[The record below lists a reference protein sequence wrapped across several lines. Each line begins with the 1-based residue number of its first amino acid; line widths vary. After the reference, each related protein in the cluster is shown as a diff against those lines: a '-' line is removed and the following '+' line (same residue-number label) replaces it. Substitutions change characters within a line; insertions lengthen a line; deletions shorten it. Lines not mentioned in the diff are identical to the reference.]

1 MISFGYYRAKILSK
15 LFHKHEYVIDFFR
28 KQGMEIGRNCHIYS
42 NIVTPESYLIRIGS
56 NVTFSNSIQLLTHDN
71 SLEKLKIGYSD
82 SFGVIEIGNNCFIGA
97 HCIIMGGVKLGDNTI
112 VGAGSVVTK
121 SFPINSVIG
130 GNPARLICSVDEL
143 KEKVKNRFNISIDG
157 LNAEQKRNLL
167 ISNREN
173 FIKR

>member
-1 MISFGYYRAKILSK
+1 MISFGYYKAKILSK

-71 SLEKLKIGYSD
+71 SLEKLKIGFSD

-143 KEKVKNRFNISIDG
+143 KVKVENRFNISIDG

>member
-1 MISFGYYRAKILSK
+1 MISFGYYKAKILSK

>member
-1 MISFGYYRAKILSK
+1 MISFGYYKAKILSK

-71 SLEKLKIGYSD
+71 SLEKLKIGFSD
-82 SFGVIEIGNNCFIGA
+82 SFGVIEIGNNCFIDA

-143 KEKVKNRFNISIDG
+143 KVKVENRFNISIDG

>member
-1 MISFGYYRAKILSK
+1 MISFGYYEAKIFSK
-15 LFHKHEYVIDFFR
+15 LFHNHEYMIDFFR
-28 KQGMEIGRNCHIYS
+28 KQGMEIGQNCHIYS

-143 KEKVKNRFNISIDG
+143 KVKVENRFNISIDG

>member
-1 MISFGYYRAKILSK
+1 MISFGYYKAKIFSK
-15 LFHKHEYVIDFFR
+15 LFHNHEYMIDFFR
-28 KQGMEIGRNCHIYS
+28 KQGIEIGQNCHIYS

-143 KEKVKNRFNISIDG
+143 KEKVKNRFNISIEG

>member
-1 MISFGYYRAKILSK
+1 MISFGYYKAKILSK

-143 KEKVKNRFNISIDG
+143 KVKVENRFNISIDG

>member
-1 MISFGYYRAKILSK
+1 MFYRCPL
-15 LFHKHEYVIDFFR
+15 H
-28 KQGMEIGRNCHIYS
+28 
-42 NIVTPESYLIRIGS
+42 
-56 NVTFSNSIQLLTHDN
+56 
-71 SLEKLKIGYSD
+71 
-82 SFGVIEIGNNCFIGA
+82 NN
-97 HCIIMGGVKLGDNTI
+97 GGVKLGDNTI

-121 SFPINSVIG
+121 SFPVNSVIG

-143 KEKVKNRFNISIDG
+143 KVKVENRFNVSIDG

>member
-1 MISFGYYRAKILSK
+1 M
-15 LFHKHEYVIDFFR
+15 
-28 KQGMEIGRNCHIYS
+28 
-42 NIVTPESYLIRIGS
+42 
-56 NVTFSNSIQLLTHDN
+56 
-71 SLEKLKIGYSD
+71 
-82 SFGVIEIGNNCFIGA
+82 
-97 HCIIMGGVKLGDNTI
+97 GDNTI

-143 KEKVKNRFNISIDG
+143 KEKVKSRFNISIDG

>member
-1 MISFGYYRAKILSK
+1 MISFGYYKAKIFSK

-71 SLEKLKIGYSD
+71 SLEKLKIGFSD

-143 KEKVKNRFNISIDG
+143 KVKVENRFNVSIDG

>member
-1 MISFGYYRAKILSK
+1 MISFGYYKAKILSK
-15 LFHKHEYVIDFFR
+15 LFHNHEYMIDFFR
-28 KQGMEIGRNCHIYS
+28 KQGMEIGQNCHIYS

>member
-1 MISFGYYRAKILSK
+1 
-15 LFHKHEYVIDFFR
+15 
-28 KQGMEIGRNCHIYS
+28 NCHIYS

-143 KEKVKNRFNISIDG
+143 KVKVENRFNISIDG

>member
-1 MISFGYYRAKILSK
+1 MISLGYYKAKILSK
-15 LFHKHEYVIDFFR
+15 LFHNHEYVIDFFR
-28 KQGMEIGRNCHIYS
+28 KQGMEIGQNCHIYS

-97 HCIIMGGVKLGDNTI
+97 HCIIMGGIKLGDNTI

-121 SFPINSVIG
+121 SFPANSVVG
-130 GNPARLICSVDEL
+130 GNPAKLICTVNEL
-143 KEKVKNRFNISIDG
+143 REKVSSRFNISIEG
-157 LNAEQKRNLL
+157 LDAEQKRLL
-167 ISNREN
+167 LTSNREN
-173 FIKR
+173 FKKR

>member
-1 MISFGYYRAKILSK
+1 M
-15 LFHKHEYVIDFFR
+15 IDFFR
-28 KQGMEIGRNCHIYS
+28 KQGMEIGQNCHIYS

-143 KEKVKNRFNISIDG
+143 KVKVENRFNISIDG